1 MVKKTEVRDLFGS
14 SSSGLKTPLSQSMA
28 NSRKIGWRSAAAI
41 VIANMVGTGVFSSLG
56 FQLQSLHNTWTIL
69 SLWVIGALFSLLGAF
84 SYAELGTRLPK
95 SGGEYHFLSKIYH
108 PFLGYLSGWVSMTVG
123 FAASIAL
130 SAMAMG
136 AYLQD
141 IMGWPGQII
150 AISAILVISL
160 IHSFSVQQ
168 SSVFQNALTLLKI
181 FLILFLIFF
190 GVTLYTPNNAIDW
203 SGSWQGEIFSPAY
216 AVSLI
221 YVTYAFSGWNAA
233 AYIVEEIDAPK
244 KNLPKALIGGTLL
257 VGLLFVLLQYSF
269 LNQATVGQ
277 LKNKVDVGHVVAQIM
292 FGQTGGRTISLLIAL
307 LLIASISAMVWVGP
321 RVTQAMAREYRN
333 WRYFAK
339 ENTNGVPVPAIV
351 LQATISLFMVVTSSF
366 EQLLIYSGF
375 ILQLFTTLSVAG
387 VLVLRWQQR
396 GDAEAYKSPFFPWFQ
411 LIFIAFSLWIMIYL
425 LVDKPVESL
434 LGLVNVLV
442 GAISYSWSSKF
453 VLKKTDPE

>member
-14 SSSGLKTPLSQSMA
+14 SSSGLKTPSSHRMA
-28 NSRKIGWRSAAAI
+28 ESRKIGWRSAAAI

-95 SGGEYHFLSKIYH
+95 SGGEYHFLSQIYH

-141 IMGWPGQII
+141 IMDWPGQMI
-150 AISAILVISL
+150 AIGAILVIS
-160 IHSFSVQQ
+160 IVHSFSVQQ
-168 SSVFQNALTLLKI
+168 SSFFQNVLTLVKI

-190 GVTLYTPNNAIDW
+190 GVTLYTPNNAINF
-203 SGSWQGEIFSPAY
+203 SSSWQGEIFSPAY

-233 AYIVEEIDAPK
+233 AYIVEEIDSPK
-244 KNLPKALIGGTLL
+244 KNLPRALIGGTLL
-257 VGLLFVLLQYSF
+257 VGVLFVLLQFSF
-269 LNQATVGQ
+269 LNQATIGQ

-292 FGQTGGRTISLLIAL
+292 FGQTGGRTISVLIAL

-339 ENTNGVPVPAIV
+339 ENTNGIPVRAIV

-387 VLVLRWQQR
+387 VLVLRWQKR
-396 GDAEAYKSPFFPWFQ
+396 GDEGAYKSPAFPWFQ

>member
-1 MVKKTEVRDLFGS
+1 MVKKTEVRDLFGA
-14 SSSGLKTPLSQSMA
+14 SSSGIKTPLSHRMA
-28 NSRKIGWRSAAAI
+28 KSRKIGWRSAAAI

-95 SGGEYHFLSKIYH
+95 SGGEYHFLSQIYH

-141 IMGWPGQII
+141 ILGWPGQVI
-150 AISAILVISL
+150 AISAILAIS
-160 IHSFSVQQ
+160 IVHSFSVHQ
-168 SSVFQNALTLLKI
+168 SSVFQNALTLVKI

-190 GVTLYTPNNAIDW
+190 GITLYTPNNAIDF
-203 SGSWQGEIFSPAY
+203 SSSWQGEVFSPAY

-233 AYIVEEIDAPK
+233 AYIVEEIDSPK
-244 KNLPKALIGGTLL
+244 KNLPRALIGGTLL
-257 VGLLFVLLQYSF
+257 VGLLFVLLQFSF
-269 LNQATVGQ
+269 LNQATIGQ

-292 FGQTGGRTISLLIAL
+292 FGQTGGRTISVLIAL
-307 LLIASISAMVWVGP
+307 LLVASISAMVWVGP

-339 ENTNGVPVPAIV
+339 ENANGVPVRAIV
-351 LQATISLFMVVTSSF
+351 LQATISLFMVITSSF

-387 VLVLRWQQR
+387 VLVLRWQKR
-396 GDAEAYKSPFFPWFQ
+396 GDERAYKSPVFPWFQ

-425 LVDKPVESL
+425 LVDKPVESM

>member
-1 MVKKTEVRDLFGS
+1 MVKKTEVRDLFGAS
-14 SSSGLKTPLSQSMA
+14 SPGLKTPLSHRMVK
-28 NSRKIGWRSAAAI
+28 SRKIGWRSAAAI

-95 SGGEYHFLSKIYH
+95 SGGEYHFLSQIYH

-141 IMGWPGQII
+141 IMGWPGQVI
-150 AISAILVISL
+150 AISAILVISI

-168 SSVFQNALTLLKI
+168 SSVFQNALTLVKI

-190 GVTLYTPNNAIDW
+190 GVTLYTPDNAIDF
-203 SGSWQGEIFSPAY
+203 SSSWQGEIFSPAY

-233 AYIVEEIDAPK
+233 AYIVEEIESPK

-257 VGLLFVLLQYSF
+257 VGVLFVLLQFSF
-269 LNQATVGQ
+269 LNQATIGQ

-307 LLIASISAMVWVGP
+307 LLVASISAMVWVGP

-339 ENTNGVPVPAIV
+339 ENTNGIPVRAIV

-387 VLVLRWQQR
+387 VLVLRWQKR
-396 GDAEAYKSPFFPWFQ
+396 GDEGAYKSPVFPWFQ

-425 LVDKPVESL
+425 LVDKPVESM

>member
-14 SSSGLKTPLSQSMA
+14 SSSGLKTPLSHRMA

-69 SLWVIGALFSLLGAF
+69 SLWVIGAIFSLLGAF

-141 IMGWPGQII
+141 IMGWPGQVI
-150 AISAILVISL
+150 AISAILMISL

-190 GVTLYTPNNAIDW
+190 GITLYTPDNAIDW
-203 SGSWQGEIFSPAY
+203 SGSWQGEFFSPAY

-269 LNQATVGQ
+269 LNQATVEQ

-339 ENTNGVPVPAIV
+339 ENTNGVPVRAIV

-396 GDAEAYKSPFFPWFQ
+396 GDEDAYKSPLFPWLQ

>member
-1 MVKKTEVRDLFGS
+1 MVKKTEVGGLFGS
-14 SSSGLKTPLSQSMA
+14 SRSIVKAPLSQSMA
-28 NSRKIGWRSAAAI
+28 KSRKIGWRSAAAI
-41 VIANMVGTGVFSSLG
+41 VIANMVGTGVFTSLG

-69 SLWVIGALFSLLGAF
+69 SLWIIGAVFSLLGAF

-95 SGGEYHFLSKIYH
+95 SGGEYHFLSQIYH

-150 AISAILVISL
+150 AISAILLISL

-168 SSVFQNALTLLKI
+168 SSFFQNALTLVKI
-181 FLILFLIFF
+181 LLMAFLIFF
-190 GVTLYTPNNAIDW
+190 GITLYTPDNAINW
-203 SGSWQGEIFSPAY
+203 SSSWQGEIFTPGY

-221 YVTYAFSGWNAA
+221 YVIYAFSGWNAA
-233 AYIVEEIDAPK
+233 AYIVEEIETPQ
-244 KNLPKALIGGTLL
+244 KNLPKALIWGTLL
-257 VGLLFVLLQYSF
+257 VGILFVLLQVSF
-269 LNQATVGQ
+269 LNQATIGQ

-292 FGQTGGRTISLLIAL
+292 FGQTGGSTISLLIAL
-307 LLIASISAMVWVGP
+307 LLVASISAMVWVGP

-333 WRYFAK
+333 WRYFAR
-339 ENTNGVPVPAIV
+339 ENTNGVPVRAIV

-387 VLVLRWQQR
+387 VIVLRWQKR
-396 GDAEAYKSPFFPWFQ
+396 GGEGAYKSPLYPWLQ
-411 LIFIAFSLWIMIYL
+411 IIFLAFSLWILIYL
-425 LVDKPVESL
+425 LIDKPVESL

-442 GAISYSWSSKF
+442 GTISYGWSSKF
-453 VLKKTDPE
+453 VIKKTDPE

>member
-14 SSSGLKTPLSQSMA
+14 SSSGLKTPLSHSMA

-69 SLWVIGALFSLLGAF
+69 SLWVIGAIFSLLGAF

-190 GVTLYTPNNAIDW
+190 GITLYTPNNAIDW

-339 ENTNGVPVPAIV
+339 ENTNGFPVRAIV

-396 GDAEAYKSPFFPWFQ
+396 GDEEAYKSPFFPWFQ

>member
-1 MVKKTEVRDLFGS
+1 MVKKTEVRDFFGAS
-14 SSSGLKTPLSQSMA
+14 SSRLKKPLSHRMA
-28 NSRKIGWRSAAAI
+28 KSRKIGWRSAAAI

-69 SLWVIGALFSLLGAF
+69 SLWIIGALFSLLGAF

-95 SGGEYHFLSKIYH
+95 SGGEYHFLSQIYH

-141 IMGWPGQII
+141 IMDWPGQVI
-150 AISAILVISL
+150 AISAILVIS
-160 IHSFSVQQ
+160 IVHSFSVQQ
-168 SSVFQNALTLLKI
+168 SSVFQNALTLVKI
-181 FLILFLIFF
+181 LLILFLIFF
-190 GVTLYTPNNAIDW
+190 GVTLYTPDNAIDW
-203 SGSWQGEIFSPAY
+203 SSSWQGEVFSPAY

-233 AYIVEEIDAPK
+233 AYIVEEIDSPK
-244 KNLPKALIGGTLL
+244 KNLPRALIGGTLL
-257 VGLLFVLLQYSF
+257 VGLLFVLLQYAF

-292 FGQTGGRTISLLIAL
+292 FGQTGGRTISMLIAL

-339 ENTNGVPVPAIV
+339 ENTNGVPVRAIV

-387 VLVLRWQQR
+387 VLVLRWQKR
-396 GDAEAYKSPFFPWFQ
+396 GDEGAYQSPFFPWLQ
-411 LIFIAFSLWIMIYL
+411 LIFIVFSLWIMIYL

>member
-14 SSSGLKTPLSQSMA
+14 SSSGLKTPLSHRMA

-69 SLWVIGALFSLLGAF
+69 SLWVIGAIFSLLGAF

-141 IMGWPGQII
+141 IMGWPGQVI
-150 AISAILVISL
+150 AISAILIISL

-190 GVTLYTPNNAIDW
+190 GITLYTPDNAIDW
-203 SGSWQGEIFSPAY
+203 SGSWQGEFFSPAY

-269 LNQATVGQ
+269 LNQATVEQ

-339 ENTNGVPVPAIV
+339 ENTNGVPVRAIV

-396 GDAEAYKSPFFPWFQ
+396 GDEDAYKSPLFPWLQ

>member
-14 SSSGLKTPLSQSMA
+14 SSSGLKTPLSHSMA

-69 SLWVIGALFSLLGAF
+69 SLWVIGAIFSLLGAF

-190 GVTLYTPNNAIDW
+190 GITLYTPNNAIDW

-339 ENTNGVPVPAIV
+339 ENTNGVPVRAIV

-396 GDAEAYKSPFFPWFQ
+396 GDEEAYKSPFFPWFQ

>member
-1 MVKKTEVRDLFGS
+1 MVKKTEVGGLFGS
-14 SSSGLKTPLSQSMA
+14 SGSLVNAPLSQSMA
-28 NSRKIGWRSAAAI
+28 KSRKIGWRSAAAI
-41 VIANMVGTGVFSSLG
+41 VIANMVGTGVFTSLG

-69 SLWVIGALFSLLGAF
+69 SLWIIGAVFSLLGAF

-95 SGGEYHFLSKIYH
+95 SGGEYHFLSQIYH

-150 AISAILVISL
+150 AISAILLISL

-168 SSVFQNALTLLKI
+168 SSFFQNALTLVKI
-181 FLILFLIFF
+181 LLMAFLIFF
-190 GVTLYTPNNAIDW
+190 GVTLYTPDNAINW
-203 SGSWQGEIFSPAY
+203 SSSWQGEIFTPGY

-221 YVTYAFSGWNAA
+221 YVIYAFSGWNAA
-233 AYIVEEIDAPK
+233 AYIVEEIETPQ
-244 KNLPKALIGGTLL
+244 KNLPKALIWGTLL
-257 VGLLFVLLQYSF
+257 VGILFVLLQVSF
-269 LNQATVGQ
+269 LNQATIGQ

-292 FGQTGGRTISLLIAL
+292 FGQTGGSTISLLIAL
-307 LLIASISAMVWVGP
+307 LLVASISAMVWVGP

-333 WRYFAK
+333 WKYFAR
-339 ENTNGVPVPAIV
+339 ENRNGVPVRAIV

-387 VLVLRWQQR
+387 VIVLRWQKR
-396 GDAEAYKSPFFPWFQ
+396 GEEGAYQSPLYPWLQ
-411 LIFIAFSLWIMIYL
+411 LIFLAFSLWILIYL
-425 LVDKPVESL
+425 LIDKPVESL

-442 GAISYSWSSKF
+442 GTISYGWSAKF
-453 VLKKTDPE
+453 VIKKTDPE

>member
-1 MVKKTEVRDLFGS
+1 
-14 SSSGLKTPLSQSMA
+14 MA
-28 NSRKIGWRSAAAI
+28 ESRKIGWRSAAAI

-95 SGGEYHFLSKIYH
+95 SGGEYHFLSQIYH

-141 IMGWPGQII
+141 IMDWPGQMI
-150 AISAILVISL
+150 AIGAILVIS
-160 IHSFSVQQ
+160 IVHSFSVQQ
-168 SSVFQNALTLLKI
+168 SSFFQNVLTLVKI

-190 GVTLYTPNNAIDW
+190 GVTLYTPNNAINF
-203 SGSWQGEIFSPAY
+203 SSSWQGEIFSPAY

-233 AYIVEEIDAPK
+233 AYIVEEIDSPK
-244 KNLPKALIGGTLL
+244 KNLPRALIGGTLL
-257 VGLLFVLLQYSF
+257 VGVLFVLLQFSF
-269 LNQATVGQ
+269 LNQATIGQ

-292 FGQTGGRTISLLIAL
+292 FGQTGGRTISVLIAL

-339 ENTNGVPVPAIV
+339 ENTNGIPVRAIV

-387 VLVLRWQQR
+387 VLVLRWQKR
-396 GDAEAYKSPFFPWFQ
+396 GDEGAYKSPAFPWFQ

>member
-14 SSSGLKTPLSQSMA
+14 SSSGLKTPLSHRMA

-95 SGGEYHFLSKIYH
+95 SGGEYHFLSQIYH

-141 IMGWPGQII
+141 IMGWSGQII
-150 AISAILVISL
+150 AVSAILMISL
-160 IHSFSVQQ
+160 VHSFSVQQ

-190 GVTLYTPNNAIDW
+190 GITLYTPDNAIDW

-339 ENTNGVPVPAIV
+339 ENTNGVPVRAIV

-396 GDAEAYKSPFFPWFQ
+396 GDEGAYKSPFFPWFQ
-411 LIFIAFSLWIMIYL
+411 LLFIAFSLWIMIYL
-425 LVDKPVESL
+425 LVDKPVESM